1 VSQPPHRPPAPEQPA
16 SHDHVLAGLFR
27 DLLDTGYAS
36 GPDPAA
42 AGPPP
47 GRRAPARSW
56 QATGLVAVLLLGLL
70 LAVAYQQV
78 VAEQPTRAQVRADLE
93 AQIRDR
99 QVDNQRLQEQAE
111 QLRDEVAELR
121 DQQLDDPAAV
131 RQLRQLEAA
140 TGLRRVHGDGVVVRV
155 ADGPTAV
162 DPVSGDPVIDPQAR
176 ILYRDLQQLTN
187 ALWAAG
193 AEAVAVNGHRL
204 TVTSTIRSAS
214 GAILID
220 RQPVAGPY
228 EVVAVGPGDLQ
239 QRFAASQ
246 AAQLMQVLGTE
257 YGIEYEV
264 RSQADLTLP
273 AAVEPQLHHAT
284 PAQAR

>member
-1 VSQPPHRPPAPEQPA
+1 VSRPPHRPPASERPA
-16 SHDHVLAGLFR
+16 GHDHVLAGLFR

-36 GPDPAA
+36 GPDQAA
-42 AGPPP
+42 AGRSPSR
-47 GRRAPARSW
+47 GAPARSW
-56 QATGLVAVLLLGLL
+56 QAIGLVAVLLLGLL

-99 QVDNQRLQEQAE
+99 QVDNQQLQEQAE
-111 QLRDEVAELR
+111 RLREEVAELR

-155 ADGPTAV
+155 ADGPAAV

-228 EVVAVGPGDLQ
+228 EVVAVGPADLQ
-239 QRFAASQ
+239 QRFGASQ
-246 AAQLMQVLGTE
+246 AAQLMQVLGAE

-264 RSQADLTLP
+264 RAQADLTLP